1 MEELRKIFEHEIKR
15 KLAERARSS
24 ADEYRILMNGFKFY
38 DYDYTGFVNETEFV
52 KSILRTGLSGF
63 NDIDL
68 RNLFKCYDN
77 DKNNSGKIDY
87 KNYCSYLCGREEL
100 NPIPNSQNEKN
111 NEMQNQNI
119 DNNNQQLNQKQKTPI
134 QNRKTPIT
142 QEETNKISQNINEQ
156 QIPPNQSNNPQP
168 QMEENGQN
176 VPNNQEAK
184 EYFQKLVNSLKD
196 KININNGIT
205 YYTFLYELK
214 NGSDENNQLPIN
226 VLSNAFNSIGINLP
240 QNDLNNFFNLLDF
253 SNSGKISLDDIINT
267 IVDPIIDSR
276 KYYIVNKFAKLDTE
290 KKGEVLISLLKEKY
304 NPKGHPDVI
313 SGKITEEE
321 AFKQFCYTLDI
332 YCGMRMLK
340 DVINYKQFLEYY
352 NGISSS
358 ILDENYFIDILNG
371 VWDENNN
378 INININNDTTN
389 NIQQNPQMQN
399 DNANINMNMNN
410 IMNTNIGYQNNNNNN
425 RRYNKKQISDNI
437 PMKYND
443 SYADNN
449 IGINSL
455 LLGKS
460 SHILPKSFGK
470 RSFKKFRTNLS
481 QQDLNNLNSNQSMEK
496 QNEPINNNNNI
507 IQESNSQNNYNKQN
521 YNKVSM
527 YQSSDLNQL
536 GNNNNYDLN
545 RYNRNIRNKY
555 SYNPITN
562 EYSQVNVNNFNI
574 KNIKIKT
581 PITQHNPQSNI
592 VQENSINK
600 EQTTISALNKLKN
613 IFYTKGSRF
622 IFSFQRR
629 LSLYDFNHSSMIS
642 LENFLYISSSFNFNI
657 SLEELELIFNF
668 FDKEKKGSINYN
680 NLIQTIIGQ
689 ITPMRDTIIKNIF
702 EQFNKDNNGN
712 VSLGELK
719 MLFNANNHPD
729 VINKKKSR
737 GEIYGEFLDM
747 IETYKEY
754 LENMRGIYTSCLSL
768 EDFINFYQI
777 IGVDIEDDKIFEFM
791 INNCWSNQNL
801 NGNESGNYN
810 NKYNSGNMYGNG
822 NGNNYKGKKQDN
834 LMARAGSQII
844 NNIF

>member
-38 DYDYTGFVNETEFV
+38 DYAYTGFVNETEFV

-68 RNLFKCYDN
+68 RNLFKCYD
-77 DKNNSGKIDY
+77 KNNSGKIDY
-87 KNYCSYLCGREEL
+87 KNYCGYLCGREEL

-111 NEMQNQNI
+111 SETQNQNI

-332 YCGMRMLK
+332 YCGIRMLK

-358 ILDENYFIDILNG
+358 ILEENYFIDILNG

-389 NIQQNPQMQN
+389 NIQQNPPMKN

-581 PITQHNPQSNI
+581 PITQSNPQSNI

>member
-38 DYDYTGFVNETEFV
+38 DYAYTGFVNETEFV

-68 RNLFKCYDN
+68 RNLFKCYD
-77 DKNNSGKIDY
+77 KNNSGKIDY

-111 NEMQNQNI
+111 SETQNQNI

-332 YCGMRMLK
+332 YCGIRMLK

-378 INININNDTTN
+378 INFNINNDTTN
-389 NIQQNPQMQN
+389 NIQQNPPMKN

-410 IMNTNIGYQNNNNNN
+410 IMNTNIGYQNNNNN

-581 PITQHNPQSNI
+581 PITQSNPQSNI

-791 INNCWSNQNL
+791 INNCWSNHNL

>member
-1 MEELRKIFEHEIKR
+1 
-15 KLAERARSS
+15 
-24 ADEYRILMNGFKFY
+24 
-38 DYDYTGFVNETEFV
+38 
-52 KSILRTGLSGF
+52 
-63 NDIDL
+63 
-68 RNLFKCYDN
+68 
-77 DKNNSGKIDY
+77 
-87 KNYCSYLCGREEL
+87 
-100 NPIPNSQNEKN
+100 
-111 NEMQNQNI
+111 
-119 DNNNQQLNQKQKTPI
+119 
-134 QNRKTPIT
+134 
-142 QEETNKISQNINEQ
+142 
-156 QIPPNQSNNPQP
+156 
-168 QMEENGQN
+168 
-176 VPNNQEAK
+176 
-184 EYFQKLVNSLKD
+184 
-196 KININNGIT
+196 
-205 YYTFLYELK
+205 
-214 NGSDENNQLPIN
+214 
-226 VLSNAFNSIGINLP
+226 
-240 QNDLNNFFNLLDF
+240 
-253 SNSGKISLDDIINT
+253 
-267 IVDPIIDSR
+267 
-276 KYYIVNKFAKLDTE
+276 
-290 KKGEVLISLLKEKY
+290 
-304 NPKGHPDVI
+304 
-313 SGKITEEE
+313 
-321 AFKQFCYTLDI
+321 
-332 YCGMRMLK
+332 MLK

-378 INININNDTTN
+378 INFNINNDTTN
-389 NIQQNPQMQN
+389 NIQQNPPMKN

-410 IMNTNIGYQNNNNNN
+410 IMNTNIGYQNNNNN

-443 SYADNN
+443 SYADSN

-455 LLGKS
+455 LLGES

-496 QNEPINNNNNI
+496 QNETINNNNI
-507 IQESNSQNNYNKQN
+507 IQENNSQNNYNKQN

-562 EYSQVNVNNFNI
+562 EYSQVNANNFNI

-581 PITQHNPQSNI
+581 PITQPNPQSNI

-680 NLIQTIIGQ
+680 NLIQTIIGK

-791 INNCWSNQNL
+791 INNCWSNHNL

-810 NKYNSGNMYGNG
+810 NKYNNGNMYGNG
-822 NGNNYKGKKQDN
+822 NGNNYNGKKQDN

>member
-38 DYDYTGFVNETEFV
+38 DYAYTGFVNETEFV

-68 RNLFKCYDN
+68 RNLFKCYD
-77 DKNNSGKIDY
+77 KNNSGKIDY
-87 KNYCSYLCGREEL
+87 KNYCGYLCGREEL

-111 NEMQNQNI
+111 SETQNQNI

-332 YCGMRMLK
+332 YCGIRMLK

-410 IMNTNIGYQNNNNNN
+410 IMNTNIGYQNNNNN

-443 SYADNN
+443 SYADSN

-455 LLGKS
+455 LLGES

-581 PITQHNPQSNI
+581 PITQSNPQSNI

-791 INNCWSNQNL
+791 INNCWSNHNL

>member
-1 MEELRKIFEHEIKR
+1 
-15 KLAERARSS
+15 
-24 ADEYRILMNGFKFY
+24 
-38 DYDYTGFVNETEFV
+38 
-52 KSILRTGLSGF
+52 
-63 NDIDL
+63 
-68 RNLFKCYDN
+68 
-77 DKNNSGKIDY
+77 
-87 KNYCSYLCGREEL
+87 
-100 NPIPNSQNEKN
+100 
-111 NEMQNQNI
+111 
-119 DNNNQQLNQKQKTPI
+119 
-134 QNRKTPIT
+134 
-142 QEETNKISQNINEQ
+142 
-156 QIPPNQSNNPQP
+156 
-168 QMEENGQN
+168 
-176 VPNNQEAK
+176 
-184 EYFQKLVNSLKD
+184 
-196 KININNGIT
+196 
-205 YYTFLYELK
+205 
-214 NGSDENNQLPIN
+214 
-226 VLSNAFNSIGINLP
+226 
-240 QNDLNNFFNLLDF
+240 
-253 SNSGKISLDDIINT
+253 
-267 IVDPIIDSR
+267 
-276 KYYIVNKFAKLDTE
+276 
-290 KKGEVLISLLKEKY
+290 
-304 NPKGHPDVI
+304 
-313 SGKITEEE
+313 
-321 AFKQFCYTLDI
+321 
-332 YCGMRMLK
+332 
-340 DVINYKQFLEYY
+340 
-352 NGISSS
+352 
-358 ILDENYFIDILNG
+358 
-371 VWDENNN
+371 
-378 INININNDTTN
+378 
-389 NIQQNPQMQN
+389 
-399 DNANINMNMNN
+399 
-410 IMNTNIGYQNNNNNN
+410 
-425 RRYNKKQISDNI
+425 
-437 PMKYND
+437 MKYND
-443 SYADNN
+443 SYADSN

-455 LLGKS
+455 LLGES

-507 IQESNSQNNYNKQN
+507 IQENNSQNNYNKQN

-581 PITQHNPQSNI
+581 PITQSNPQSNI
-592 VQENSINK
+592 VQENSINN

-680 NLIQTIIGQ
+680 NLIQTIIGK

-822 NGNNYKGKKQDN
+822 NGNNYNGKKQDN

>member
-38 DYDYTGFVNETEFV
+38 DYAYTGFVNETEFV

-68 RNLFKCYDN
+68 RNLFKCYD
-77 DKNNSGKIDY
+77 KNNSGKIDY
-87 KNYCSYLCGREEL
+87 KNYCGYLCGREEL

-253 SNSGKISLDDIINT
+253 SNIGKISLEDIINT

-332 YCGMRMLK
+332 YCGIRMLK

-358 ILDENYFIDILNG
+358 ILEENYFIDILNG

-378 INININNDTTN
+378 INFNINNDTTN
-389 NIQQNPQMQN
+389 NIQQNPPMKN

-443 SYADNN
+443 SYADSN

-455 LLGKS
+455 LLGES

-581 PITQHNPQSNI
+581 PITQSNPQSNI

-680 NLIQTIIGQ
+680 NLIQTIIGK

-791 INNCWSNQNL
+791 INNCWSNHNL

>member
-38 DYDYTGFVNETEFV
+38 DYAYTGFVNETEFV

-68 RNLFKCYDN
+68 RNLFKCYD
-77 DKNNSGKIDY
+77 KNNSGKIDY
-87 KNYCSYLCGREEL
+87 KNYCGYLCGREEL

-111 NEMQNQNI
+111 SETQNQNI

-332 YCGMRMLK
+332 YCGIRMLK

-410 IMNTNIGYQNNNNNN
+410 IMNTNIGYQNNNNN

-443 SYADNN
+443 SYADSN

-455 LLGKS
+455 LLGES

-581 PITQHNPQSNI
+581 PITQSNPQSNI

-791 INNCWSNQNL
+791 INNCWSNHNL

-822 NGNNYKGKKQDN
+822 NGNNYNGKKQDN

>member
-1 MEELRKIFEHEIKR
+1 MEMQNQMEEFKNIFEHEIKR
-15 KLAERARSS
+15 KLAERSRSS

-38 DYDYTGFVNETEFV
+38 DYAYTGRVNETEFV

-63 NDIDL
+63 NESDL
-68 RNLFKCYDN
+68 RNLFKFY
-77 DKNNSGKIDY
+77 DKNNSGQIDY
-87 KNYCSYLCGREEL
+87 KNYCGYLCGREEL
-100 NPIPNSQNEKN
+100 NPLPNAQNEN
-111 NEMQNQNI
+111 PNEIQKQNI
-119 DNNNQQLNQKQKTPI
+119 DNTNQQINQKQKTPL
-134 QNRKTPIT
+134 QKPKTPIM
-142 QEETNKISQNINEQ
+142 QEENNKNIQNINEQ
-156 QIPPNQSNNPQP
+156 QTQSNQIDNPQS
-168 QMEENGQN
+168 QISENKENEQN
-176 VPNNQEAK
+176 DTNKEAK

-196 KININNGIT
+196 QININNGIT

-214 NGSDENNQLPIN
+214 NGADENNLLSID
-226 VLSNAFNSIGINLP
+226 VLLNALKSIGINLP

-253 SNSGKISLDDIINT
+253 SGTGKISLDDVINT
-267 IVDPIIDSR
+267 IADPILDHR

-304 NPKGHPDVI
+304 NPKGHPDVV

-332 YCGMRMLK
+332 YCGIKMIK
-340 DVINYKQFLEYY
+340 DVINYKQFLDYY

-378 INININNDTTN
+378 ININNEN
-389 NIQQNPQMQN
+389 NIQQSQPIKIENR
-399 DNANINMNMNN
+399 NMNLNSNM
-410 IMNTNIGYQNNNNNN
+410 GYQGNNN
-425 RRYNKKQISDNI
+425 RRYNNAQNNRNI

-443 SYADNN
+443 SYADSN

-455 LLGKS
+455 LLGES

-470 RSFKKFRTNLS
+470 KNFKKYRTNFS
-481 QQDLNNLNSNQSMEK
+481 QQDLNNLNHNQNNEK
-496 QNEPINNNNNI
+496 QNEPINNNI
-507 IQESNSQNNYNKQN
+507 FQENNSQNNYNKPS
-521 YNKVSM
+521 YNKASM

-545 RYNRNIRNKY
+545 RYNRSNKNKY

-562 EYSQVNVNNFNI
+562 EYTPVNVNNINI

-581 PITQHNPQSNI
+581 PISQPNPQ
-592 VQENSINK
+592 QEIIQQNSDIEQLTIN
-600 EQTTISALNKLKN
+600 ALNKFKN
-613 IFYTKGSRF
+613 IFYTKGSHF

-629 LSLYDFNHSSMIS
+629 LSLYDFTHSSMIS
-642 LENFLYISSSFNFNI
+642 LDNFLYISSSFNFNI
-657 SLEELELIFNF
+657 TPEELELIFNF

-680 NLIQTIIGQ
+680 NLIQAIIGQ
-689 ITPMRDTIIKNIF
+689 ITPNRENVIKNIF
-702 EQFNKDNNGN
+702 ESFNKDNNGN
-712 VSLGELK
+712 VSLNELK
-719 MLFNANNHPD
+719 TLFNASRHPD
-729 VINKKKSR
+729 VINQKRSR
-737 GEIYGEFLDM
+737 GEIYGEFLDN

-754 LENMRGIYTSCLSL
+754 LENMRGIYTSNLSL

-791 INNCWSNQNL
+791 INNCWIKD
-801 NGNESGNYN
+801 NGNESGNYI
-810 NKYNSGNMYGNG
+810 NKYNGGNMY
-822 NGNNYKGKKQDN
+822 GKKQDN